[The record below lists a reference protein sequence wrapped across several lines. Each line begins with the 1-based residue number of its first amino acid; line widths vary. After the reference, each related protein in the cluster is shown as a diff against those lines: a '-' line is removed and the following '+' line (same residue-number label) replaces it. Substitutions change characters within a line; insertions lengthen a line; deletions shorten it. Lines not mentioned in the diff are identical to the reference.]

1 MGSIGWSLWWAAV
14 LTPLITQRGETMES
28 SQSLCTAFMA
38 WVEKAQHRDFGCTW
52 PWVPEAL
59 FDLVTLGDYFTKNE
73 MVSFITPWSQ
83 TAVPILSLRIGAV
96 AMRWSHP
103 PKPNCQWTLPRAFSS
118 FFFFS
123 TSARL
128 SLSLHP
134 RSADGW
140 QAPINQ
146 AESADDNA
154 ARYWSGAIGDIQ
166 GRLAIPTSH

>member
-1 MGSIGWSLWWAAV
+1 MIMGSIGWSLWWAAV

-83 TAVPILSLRIGAV
+83 TAAPILSLRICAV

-103 PKPNCQWTLPRAFSS
+103 PKPNRQWTLPRAFSS
-118 FFFFS
+118 FFFFFHFSQVEPKPPSKVSWLLTS
-123 TSARL
+123 TNKSSRK
-128 SLSLHP
+128 
-134 RSADGW
+134 RW
-140 QAPINQ
+140 
-146 AESADDNA
+146 
-154 ARYWSGAIGDIQ
+154 W
-166 GRLAIPTSH
+166 